1 MRHRTLRGYAAGIA
15 AGALVVLTPTAAFA
29 GMGGPTDPVGSL
41 LDQTQQQLGSLSGAP
56 SLPGPTALPQP
67 SLPSA
72 PSLPGTPSAPG
83 APSTGSSQKP
93 SDDSDVAPN
102 ETTDPS
108 GPDHAGSQGLH
119 AVAGGQD
126 VADAGH
132 DRTAVRRGGHTRSDA
147 TLLAL
152 GGQEILG
159 AHASSQGPRESHAG
173 NPLQPLCDGSSGQ
186 VCLQVLYAD
195 AYAGK
200 GHGLAQSGIARVCL
214 GGSKTDPT
222 ASCDGPLSAGVL
234 TDKAQ
239 TDRSHGR
246 TTASSESDL
255 ADLCLTQPGTT
266 GCTLS
271 PDARHSLAT
280 AGSAGPSARRG
291 SFLLGVQGGGQGG
304 RVDQPT
310 AIQLPPGCP
319 PPSAL
324 CAYLNQGETYLGHGI
339 AGHAQDA
346 LKVGLLPGQP
356 VEVDVLGGHTETLVH
371 TRAGTPGHS
380 VAGQGAGGPSAGGPG
395 HPATGTVAGEHAA
408 LAPLAG
414 LLPNTGGVWSGLL
427 AFGLLGLA
435 AGSFLLAAARR
446 RLA

>member
-1 MRHRTLRGYAAGIA
+1 MGHRTLRGYAAGIA
-15 AGALVVLTPTAAFA
+15 AGALVVLTPAAAVA
-29 GMGGPTDPVGSL
+29 GTGGPTDPLGSL
-41 LDQTQQQLGSLSGAP
+41 VDQTQQQVGSLPGAP
-56 SLPGPTALPQP
+56 GLPGPTALPQP
-67 SLPSA
+67 SLPP
-72 PSLPGTPSAPG
+72 PSLPN
-83 APSTGSSQKP
+83 APSSGPSRTP
-93 SDDSDVAPN
+93 SDDSDIAPN
-102 ETTDPS
+102 ETTNPS

-119 AVAGGQD
+119 AAAGGQD

-132 DRTAVRRGGHTRSDA
+132 DRTAVRRGGRTRSDA

-159 AHASSQGPRESHAG
+159 AHASSDGPHESHAG
-173 NPLQPLCDGSSGQ
+173 NPLQPVCDGSSGQ

-195 AYAGK
+195 ASASR
-200 GHGLAQSGIARVCL
+200 GHGAAQSGIARICL
-214 GGSKTDPT
+214 GGSNTDPT
-222 ASCDGPLSAGVL
+222 AACDGPVSAGVL
-234 TDKAQ
+234 TNEAQ

-266 GCTLS
+266 GCSLSADTL
-271 PDARHSLAT
+271 HSQGRAD
-280 AGSAGPSARRG
+280 SAGPSARRG

-324 CAYLNQGETYLGHGI
+324 CAYLNQGETYLGHGV

-346 LKVGLLPGQP
+346 LKASVLPGQP

-371 TRAGTPGHS
+371 PRAGTPGTAPGVS
-380 VAGQGAGGPSAGGPG
+380 GQSAGGPG
-395 HPATGTVAGEHAA
+395 HPATGTVAGEHAG
-408 LAPLAG
+408 LEPLAG

-427 AFGLLGLA
+427 ALGLLGVA
-435 AGSFLLAAARR
+435 AGSFLLSASRR

>member
-1 MRHRTLRGYAAGIA
+1 MRRRTLRGYAAGIA
-15 AGALVVLTPTAAFA
+15 AGALVVLTPAAAFA
-29 GMGGPTDPVGSL
+29 GTGGPTDPVGSL
-41 LDQTQQQLGSLSGAP
+41 LDQAQQQLGSLPGAP

-67 SLPSA
+67 SLPGA
-72 PSLPGTPSAPG
+72 PSLPS
-83 APSTGSSQKP
+83 APSTGPSQPP
-93 SDDSDVAPN
+93 SDDSDIAPN
-102 ETTDPS
+102 ETTNPS

-119 AVAGGQD
+119 AAAGGQD

-132 DRTAVRRGGHTRSDA
+132 DRTAVRRGGHTRSDT

-159 AHASSQGPRESHAG
+159 AHASSDGPHESHAG

-195 AYAGK
+195 AYASN

-222 ASCDGPLSAGVL
+222 ASCDGPLSAGLL
-234 TDKAQ
+234 TNEAR

-246 TTASSESDL
+246 TTASSQSDL

-271 PDARHSLAT
+271 ADALHSRGT

-346 LKVGLLPGQP
+346 LKASLLPGQP

-371 TRAGTPGHS
+371 PQAVAPGNAPGVS
-380 VAGQGAGGPSAGGPG
+380 GLSAGGPG

-427 AFGLLGLA
+427 TLGLLGVA
-435 AGSFLLAAARR
+435 AGSFLLAASRR

>member
-1 MRHRTLRGYAAGIA
+1 MRRRTLRGYAAGIA
-15 AGALVVLTPTAAFA
+15 AGALVVLTPAAALAGTVDPTA
-29 GMGGPTDPVGSL
+29 PVGSL
-41 LDQTQQQLGSLSGAP
+41 LDQTQQQLGGLSGVP
-56 SLPGPTALPQP
+56 SLPGPTGLPQP
-67 SLPSA
+67 GLPSTSSS
-72 PSLPGTPSAPG
+72 PSTPSAS
-83 APSTGSSQKP
+83 PSQTP
-93 SDDSDVAPN
+93 SDDSDIAPN
-102 ETTDPS
+102 ETTNPS

-119 AVAGGQD
+119 AAAGGQD

-132 DRTAVRRGGHTRSDA
+132 DRTAVRRGGRTHSDA

-152 GGQEILG
+152 GGQEVLG
-159 AHASSQGPRESHAG
+159 AHASSDGPHESHAG

-195 AYAGK
+195 AYATP
-200 GHGLAQSGIARVCL
+200 GHGMGQSGIARICL
-214 GGSKTDPT
+214 GGSKTDAA
-222 ASCDGPLSAGVL
+222 ASCDGAVAAGVL
-234 TDKAQ
+234 SNQAQ

-255 ADLCLTQPGTT
+255 ADVCLTQPGTT

-271 PDARHSLAT
+271 ADALHSQGT
-280 AGSAGPSARRG
+280 ADSAGPSARRG

-310 AIQLPPGCP
+310 AIQVPPGCP

-324 CAYLNQGETYLGHGI
+324 CAYLNQGETYLGHGV

-346 LKVGLLPGQP
+346 LKAGLLPGQP

-371 TRAGTPGHS
+371 PRAGATGKNPGVS
-380 VAGQGAGGPSAGGPG
+380 GQSAGGPG
-395 HPATGTVAGEHAA
+395 HPATGAVAGEHAA

-414 LLPNTGGVWSGLL
+414 LLPNTGGTWSGLL
-427 AFGLLGLA
+427 ALGLLGVA
-435 AGSFLLAAARR
+435 AGSLMLAASRR